1 MKKPDF
7 ILASGCSFTDGGG
20 LDSPTFMKEF
30 GYDTNDN
37 EDAEFELKYKLR
49 WSTLLGNYF
58 NCEVQNISFAGS
70 SNDNIRRNIIRY
82 INSNKKYLDTF
93 DNKICIVQY
102 SFSHRV
108 THKLYGKHMYSFNA
122 HDKPN
127 FKDGDRLHEWFKTY
141 LELIFNQQE
150 FAEYHYLDLL
160 SLLSYLRENKF
171 TPYVMFFDGEY
182 EPHISNL
189 TEKIMFD
196 GQYFNDFIYEEGERF
211 CDVIKW
217 TNDSHY
223 TPRGNE
229 LLSQE
234 IIKHIEKNYK

>member
-196 GQYFNDFIYEEGERF
+196 GQYFNDFIYEKGERF
-211 CDVIKW
+211 CDVIGW
-217 TNDSHY
+217 TKDAHY